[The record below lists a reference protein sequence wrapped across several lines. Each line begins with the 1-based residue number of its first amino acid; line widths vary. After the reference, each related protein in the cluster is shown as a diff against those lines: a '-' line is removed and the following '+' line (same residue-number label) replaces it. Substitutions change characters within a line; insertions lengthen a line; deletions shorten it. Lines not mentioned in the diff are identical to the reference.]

1 MAQKVTVDNLPAAI
15 SKILDE
21 YAGDVQKN
29 IDIITKRIGQKGVQ
43 AVKNSTK
50 ENFEGKTYASGWT
63 SITYKNRLSTTV
75 VIYNKKQ
82 AGLAHLLEH
91 GHVTANGTGR
101 HAVHNSTKGVLP
113 DGKEHIK
120 PVEEKL
126 VAEYES
132 EVLQKL

>member
-29 IDIITKRIGQKGVQ
+29 IDIITKRIGQTGVK
-43 AVKNSTK
+43 AVKNSSK
-50 ENFEGKTYASGWT
+50 QNFEGKKYASGWT
-63 SITYKNRLSTTV
+63 STTYKNRLSTTV

-91 GHVTANGTGR
+91 GHVKANGTGR
-101 HAVHNSTKGVLP
+101 YGVWE
-113 DGKEHIK
+113 GREHIA
-120 PVEEKL
+120 PVEERL
-126 VAEYES
+126 VAQYES